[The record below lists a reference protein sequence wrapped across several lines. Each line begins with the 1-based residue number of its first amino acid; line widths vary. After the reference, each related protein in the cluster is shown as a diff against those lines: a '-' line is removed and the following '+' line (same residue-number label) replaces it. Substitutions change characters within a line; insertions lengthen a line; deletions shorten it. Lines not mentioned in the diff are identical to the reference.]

1 MTLREK
7 AICELFT
14 GICFCVGEQRGAVYE
29 YAEELLGRP
38 VMTHD
43 FLWHADKLR
52 ELAKAD
58 FEAICFD
65 KHTEGE
71 WTEYWDGDYLE
82 YSHKCSKCGQ
92 AAPTKAETSHDEIL
106 SNYCPHCGA
115 KMGGGTR

>member
-71 WTEYWDGDYLE
+71 WIKKDIEIALELTCPACGFMYTEADPKTEDIY
-82 YSHKCSKCGQ
+82 K
-92 AAPTKAETSHDEIL
+92 
-106 SNYCPHCGA
+106 YCPECGA
-115 KMGGGTR
+115 KNK